1 MRRLALYAL
10 LLALASAYGAAKDEP
25 VDELKARFESA
36 RPEDRPDLAIEIA
49 RHQLRNADKLYTEG
63 KVDQA
68 RAAVDDI
75 VAYSEKARDAALQT
89 KKHLK
94 NVEIEAR
101 KMAEKLRDI
110 KRTLAFEDQP
120 PVEKAVR
127 RLEDI
132 RTALLNE
139 MFSKEKKEKK

>member
-10 LLALASAYGAAKDEP
+10 LLALVSAYGTAKDDP

-49 RHQLRNADKLYTEG
+49 RHQLHNADKLYTEG

-75 VAYSEKARDAALQT
+75 VTYSEKARDAALQT

-132 RTALLNE
+132 RTVLLNE
-139 MFSKEKKEKK
+139 MFSKDKKEKK